1 MNDKITDWF
10 LYMVRCKNGHIYTGI
25 STDVERRF
33 AEHQAG
39 KGAKYLRGKG
49 PLKLVYQKKIGSR
62 SEALKAE
69 ISMKKMSK
77 YDKEKTID
85 KAD

>member
-1 MNDKITDWF
+1 MSDKPSDWF
-10 LYMVRCKNGHIYTGI
+10 LYMVRCKNGQIYTGI

-49 PLKLVYQKKIGSR
+49 PLNLVYQIKIGSR

-69 ISMKKMSK
+69 IAIKTMSK
-77 YDKEKTID
+77 SDKEKIISN
-85 KAD
+85 AG

>member
-1 MNDKITDWF
+1 MSDKPSDWF
-10 LYMVRCKNGHIYTGI
+10 LYMVRCKNGQIYTGI
-25 STDVERRF
+25 STDVERRL

-39 KGAKYLRGKG
+39 KGAKYLRGKS

-69 ISMKKMSK
+69 IVIKNMSK
-77 YDKEKTID
+77 SDKEIIIGN
-85 KAD
+85 AG